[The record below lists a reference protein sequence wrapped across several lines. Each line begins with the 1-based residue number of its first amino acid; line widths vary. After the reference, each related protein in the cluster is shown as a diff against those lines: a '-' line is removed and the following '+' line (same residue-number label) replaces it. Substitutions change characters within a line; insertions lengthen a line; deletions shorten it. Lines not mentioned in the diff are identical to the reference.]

1 MNDLLALGTLTPAV
15 AGFLRAVVHA
25 GLNLLISGETG
36 VLVQRPYS
44 RCALF
49 LRFSVHPWGRWRPF
63 RWCPCQDLAVDRY
76 RAVFFDW
83 RGTLA
88 HLPEPEWWVGR
99 ALESI
104 GRPVA
109 PQVVQAAVA
118 GLDAAAELPEVL
130 EAERHE
136 DCSWEL
142 HRSVTMRRFELAGL
156 DSELAEA
163 LYRLDLDPA
172 SHPLYPDVPE
182 VLAALRARGVRVA
195 LVSDIHFDLR
205 VDLAEHGIAEFV
217 DAWVLS
223 FEHGFQKPDPRMFT
237 LALDAVG
244 VQPDEALMVGDRA
257 SHDGGAAAVGI
268 ATLILPLRR
277 ELGPRGL
284 DVVLRL
290 VR

>member
-1 MNDLLALGTLTPAV
+1 
-15 AGFLRAVVHA
+15 
-25 GLNLLISGETG
+25 
-36 VLVQRPYS
+36 
-44 RCALF
+44 
-49 LRFSVHPWGRWRPF
+49 
-63 RWCPCQDLAVDRY
+63 VDRY

-99 ALESI
+99 ALASI

-109 PQVVQAAVA
+109 PQVVRAAVA

-130 EAERHE
+130 AAERHE

-142 HRSVTMRRFELAGL
+142 HRQVTMRRFELAGL

-163 LYRLDLDPA
+163 LDRLDLDPA
-172 SHPLYPDVPE
+172 SHPLYPDVPQ

-195 LVSDIHFDLR
+195 LVSDVHFDLR
-205 VDLAEHGIAEFV
+205 ADLAEHGIAAFV

-277 ELGPRGL
+277 ALGPRGL

>member
-1 MNDLLALGTLTPAV
+1 M
-15 AGFLRAVVHA
+15 
-25 GLNLLISGETG
+25 
-36 VLVQRPYS
+36 
-44 RCALF
+44 
-49 LRFSVHPWGRWRPF
+49 
-63 RWCPCQDLAVDRY
+63 DRY

-182 VLAALRARGVRVA
+182 VLVALRARGVRVA
-195 LVSDIHFDLR
+195 DGPFVINTREELLQAFEDDQAGRLGTIP
-205 VDLAEHGIAEFV
+205 AE
-217 DAWVLS
+217 
-223 FEHGFQKPDPRMFT
+223 PRP
-237 LALDAVG
+237 G
-244 VQPDEALMVGDRA
+244 HE
-257 SHDGGAAAVGI
+257 
-268 ATLILPLRR
+268 ILK
-277 ELGPRGL
+277 ETTEPR
-284 DVVLRL
+284 
-290 VR
+290 